1 VCLSEKQKPE
11 KIVKSSGSGV
21 IGSYE
26 LPDLDAGN
34 PAQVSWKK
42 PDQRASNLPKLS
54 KAREV

>member
-1 VCLSEKQKPE
+1 LSEKQKPE